1 LQYSC
6 PVVELGA
13 SLHLLL
19 ACPVGELQLLI
30 AGIIQLVTVVVVG
43 MLLHGEEIKKD
54 CMLPHRN

>member
-1 LQYSC
+1 M
-6 PVVELGA
+6 
-13 SLHLLL
+13 